1 MSRHR
6 SVSILVAA
14 SCLTAC
20 ATEPGLAPDPSWQS
34 IFDGETLTGW
44 TPKITGQ
51 ALGEDAGNIFR
62 VEDGALVVSYDAYD
76 TFSGEFGHLFYDQP
90 LSDFRLRVTYAF
102 GDAQLPDGPTW
113 AFMNSGVMV
122 HAQAPDTMREDQYFP
137 VSIEAQFLG
146 QSDPT
151 SARTTANMCSPGTH
165 VVIDGVLTKQ
175 HCVDSQVRAR
185 ATDEWVVFEIEVRG
199 GNLIAL
205 SIDGEE
211 AMRLT
216 GPEFDAADPDVQRLG
231 LSGPVTQGYIALQAE
246 SHAVRFKDIE
256 LLLLEPAG
264 VS

>member
-6 SVSILVAA
+6 TASLLVAA
-14 SCLTAC
+14 GCLTAC
-20 ATEPGLAPDPSWQS
+20 ATEPGPAPDQSWQS

-62 VEDGALVVSYDAYD
+62 VEDGELVVAYDAYE
-76 TFSGEFGHLFYDQP
+76 TFNGQFGHLFYDQP
-90 LSDFRLRVTYAF
+90 LSDYRLRVTYAF
-102 GDAQLPDGPTW
+102 GDTQLPDGPSW

-146 QSDPT
+146 RSDPAST
-151 SARTTANMCSPGTH
+151 RTTANMCSPGTH
-165 VVIDGVLTKQ
+165 VVIQGVLTTQ
-175 HCVDSQVRAR
+175 HCVDSQAPAR
-185 ATDEWVVFEIEVRG
+185 VAGEWVVFEIEVRG
-199 GNLIAL
+199 GDLISL

-216 GPEFDAADPDVQRLG
+216 EPVFDAADPDVQRLG
-231 LSGPVTQGYIALQAE
+231 LSGRVTQGYIALQAE